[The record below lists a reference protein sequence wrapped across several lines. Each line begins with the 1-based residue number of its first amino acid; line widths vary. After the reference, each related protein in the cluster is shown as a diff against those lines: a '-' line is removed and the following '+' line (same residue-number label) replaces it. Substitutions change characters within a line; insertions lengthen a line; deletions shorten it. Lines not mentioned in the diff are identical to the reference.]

1 VPLFAGGGTQSVVRQ
16 QVYTFRA
23 ARERVERST
32 RETER
37 SVRDNYLGVLSNIS
51 RVQAL
56 KQAMESSKTSLQ
68 ATQAG
73 FEVGTRTTVDVLEGQ
88 RQLYVTQGDYYKSR
102 YDYLVTR
109 ILLEQAAG
117 SLNADDLAKI
127 NTNLK

>member
-1 VPLFAGGGTQSVVRQ
+1 
-16 QVYTFRA
+16 
-23 ARERVERST
+23 
-32 RETER
+32 
-37 SVRDNYLGVLSNIS
+37 VRDNYLGVLSNIS

-56 KQAMESSKTSLQ
+56 KQAMESSRTSLQ

-88 RQLYVTQGDYYKSR
+88 RQLYVTQGEFYKSR

-117 SLNADDLAKI
+117 QLDSTDLVRI
-127 NTNLK
+127 NENLK

>member
-1 VPLFAGGGTQSVVRQ
+1 
-16 QVYTFRA
+16 
-23 ARERVERST
+23 
-32 RETER
+32 
-37 SVRDNYLGVLSNIS
+37 
-51 RVQAL
+51 
-56 KQAMESSKTSLQ
+56 MESSKTSLQ

-73 FEVGTRTTVDVLEGQ
+73 FDVGTRTTVDVLEGQ

-127 NTNLK
+127 NTNLQ